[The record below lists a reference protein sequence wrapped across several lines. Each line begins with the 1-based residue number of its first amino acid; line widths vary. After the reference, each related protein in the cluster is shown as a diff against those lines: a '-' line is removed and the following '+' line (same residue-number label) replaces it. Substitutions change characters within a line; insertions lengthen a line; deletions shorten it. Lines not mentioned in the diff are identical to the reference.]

1 MKLILGSGSPRRQQ
15 LLQQLGVVFTSDAP
29 DVDESLLADE
39 SPVEYVLR
47 LAVTKARAVVSRHP
61 GSVVLGADT
70 TVFNDG
76 NILGKP
82 RSKEDG
88 MAMLEALSGA
98 THEVVSGVAI
108 VAEREEVFSVIS
120 KVTFRR
126 LDAAEIDWY
135 WETGEPADKAGG
147 YGLQGAGG
155 AFVET
160 IEGSYSNVIGL
171 PLAETVRVLRG
182 FDIECLGQ
190 GAVSEKDS
198 NNPGQM

>member
-47 LAVTKARAVVSRHP
+47 LAVTKARVVVSRHP

-70 TVFNDG
+70 TVFHDG

-82 RSKEDG
+82 ESKDDG
-88 MAMLEALSGA
+88 VAMLKALSGT

-108 VAEREEVFSVIS
+108 IADREEVFSVIS

-126 LDAAEIDWY
+126 LNAAEIDWY
-135 WETGEPADKAGG
+135 WDSGEPADKAGG

-171 PLAETVRVLRG
+171 PLAETVRVLRDFG
-182 FDIECLGQ
+182 IECLGQ
-190 GAVSEKDS
+190 GTISEKDS
-198 NNPGQM
+198 NNPRQM